1 MKRKD
6 AGLTTVEIVVAAVIL
21 VAVVVG
27 LLLVVKLSKN
37 SDGPSKDEEEAKKIV
52 SELLS
57 QVDTDVRSADLDVT
71 YDADNYIRFIGR
83 NKCQFFLFDSASG
96 NVYLLEKDSS
106 EFGKDDDS
114 IRNAAAE
121 AKPTKEEMKVTAS
134 NVKTFIIEL
143 VNPDTAEGKVKT
155 TVRVQ
160 VGTELVGNVSESRET
175 PLHSDAIKYFAD
187 RAGHD
192 VEVPSVTPTPIPTNT
207 ATPTPTPEQQPGDNT
222 PTPEPTKPADT
233 PTPEAT
239 PTEAA
244 KELVVVHKV
253 TNPQSNASAIA
264 INTMIPP
271 IYPEDAA
278 FVVIAKRT
286 AEETENK
293 KGSTI
298 GGIGLD
304 IGTPADG
311 YTFVLDRD
319 YAVDE
324 EIRFTYT
331 IGEFWNIQKVSDIKK
346 LMVKIDDNSGYT
358 LVGVDIEYYK

>member
-222 PTPEPTKPADT
+222 PTPEPTSEPTKPADT
-233 PTPEAT
+233 PTPTAE
-239 PTEAA
+239 PEFH
-244 KELVVVHKV
+244 VVHKV
-253 TNPQSNASAIA
+253 ENPQTNADTVT
-264 INTMIPP
+264 INTIIPP
-271 IYPEDAA
+271 IYPEDTV
-278 FVVIAKRT
+278 FKVIVRRGDG
-286 AEETENK
+286 ETELK
-293 KGSTI
+293 KGDTI

-304 IGTPADG
+304 VGTPADG

-319 YAVDE
+319 YEPGE
-324 EIRFTYT
+324 EIYFTYT
-331 IGEFWNIQKVSDIKK
+331 VKEFVEISKVAGIKK
-346 LMVKIDDNSGYT
+346 LIIKVYDNSGYS
-358 LVGVDIEYYK
+358 LVGVDLEYYK